1 MDLSFRGDEGWT
13 ELDDV
18 DQAEAEGDLDL
29 EILWDLVASGD
40 FDQAADLL
48 EAAGYDAI
56 ARPCQVAIVRVPDA
70 EHLERERVFV
80 RADHWT

>member
-1 MDLSFRGDEGWT
+1 MDLAYRGEDGWQ
-13 ELDDV
+13 ELDEV
-18 DQAEAEGDLDL
+18 DEADADGDLDL
-29 EILWDLVASGD
+29 EVLWDLVAAAD

-56 ARPCQVAIVRVPDA
+56 ARPCQVAMVRVPDA
-70 EHLERERVFV
+70 ERVERERVFV